1 MALEQLS
8 GGADPTPSIVDSGST
23 LAPSEGDS
31 HSSCIGLSGEADCD
45 LRGSGI
51 KSDQLEESEEI
62 GVLVDKETS
71 KCVAYGGTNLTIYVL
86 KKDCVV
92 FVSIRKNQLPHKS
105 SNFPSEK
112 TVEN

>member
-1 MALEQLS
+1 MLELIKLTIKIEEGVEQLMALEQLS

-51 KSDQLEESEEI
+51 KSD
-62 GVLVDKETS
+62 
-71 KCVAYGGTNLTIYVL
+71 
-86 KKDCVV
+86 
-92 FVSIRKNQLPHKS
+92 
-105 SNFPSEK
+105 
-112 TVEN
+112 